1 MYGAAPKKSLVD
13 VLRDANLI
21 SDEVYQE
28 IHEKILEGWVK
39 KPIQA
44 DQSTDSDSESYRQI
58 LEEIEQAGE
67 SEEEILN
74 EYVSPKVLELAK
86 KGRKSGTSIMHL
98 EDLNPEE
105 DALNKVPPSF
115 AYRNKVV
122 PVRLDGNVLTVA
134 IADIDDIMLIDEI
147 GFVTECEIDLRIAD
161 EDDISDAIVRAYGR
175 DAASLLSAGIKGPVG
190 AASTIERASIED
202 FGIDERDLTED
213 PTVVDAVSQM
223 IIDAVRAGAS
233 DIHIEPYPEELKI
246 RFRVDGVLEDQE
258 QPPAYLQSAITSRIK
273 IMADMDVAERRL
285 PQDGKINTEIG
296 SLGGRQI
303 DLRVSTVP
311 TVATQH
317 SESVVLRILDRQSI
331 EFGLAQLGLTDEN
344 YELFQRMIHK
354 PHGIILATGPTGSG
368 KTTSL
373 YACLKEINTPQ
384 VKIITLEDP
393 VEYELEGINQI
404 QVNPEIGFTFANG
417 LRHILRQDPDKVLV
431 GEIRDEETAEMAIH
445 TSLTG
450 HLVFSTLHT
459 NDAPGA
465 ITRLIDMGVEPY
477 LVTSTVEGI
486 IAQRLARRVCKA
498 CCTWYTPSAEEI
510 SVLFRSNGVNIP
522 TDLRIPRANDDG
534 CKECRGRGYRGRIGI
549 FEVLFM
555 TEEMRALALKQA
567 STSELRQLAVQLG
580 MKSLREDGW
589 QKVVAG
595 HTTVD
600 EVLRLTQEDAYD
612 YEDENTVHLQTGS
625 EFGPDSSISAQ

>member
-1 MYGAAPKKSLVD
+1 MYGAVQKKSLVD

-21 SDEVYQE
+21 SDEVYEE

-39 KPIQA
+39 KPIQSDPSA
-44 DQSTDSDSESYRQI
+44 DSDSESYRQI

-67 SEEEILN
+67 SEEEILS

-86 KGRKSGTSIMHL
+86 KGRESGTSIMHL
-98 EDLNPEE
+98 EDMNPEE
-105 DALNKVPPSF
+105 DALDKVPPSF

-122 PVRLDGNVLTVA
+122 PVSLDGNVLTVA
-134 IADIDDIMLIDEI
+134 IADINDIMLIDEI
-147 GFVTECEIDLRIAD
+147 GYVTECEIDIRIAD
-161 EDDISDAIVRAYGR
+161 EDDISDAIVRSYGR

-190 AASTIERASIED
+190 AASTIERAVIED

-213 PTVVDAVSQM
+213 PTVVEAVSQM

-331 EFGLAQLGLTDEN
+331 EFGLTQLGLTDEN
-344 YELFQRMIHK
+344 YDLFQRMIHK
-354 PHGIILATGPTGSG
+354 PHGILLATGPTGSG

-373 YACLKEINTPQ
+373 YACLKEINTPK

-404 QVNPEIGFTFANG
+404 QVNPEIGFSFANG

-498 CCTWYTPSAEEI
+498 CCTMYTPSEEEI
-510 SVLFRSNGVNIP
+510 SVLFGSNGVNIP
-522 TDLRIPRANDDG
+522 SDLKIPRANDDG
-534 CKECRGRGYRGRIGI
+534 CQECRGRGYKGRIGI
-549 FEVLFM
+549 FEVLSM
-555 TEEMRALALKQA
+555 TDEMRALALKQA
-567 STSELRQLAVQLG
+567 STSELRQLAIQLG

-600 EVLRLTQEDAYD
+600 EILRLTMEDAHD
-612 YEDENTVHLQTGS
+612 YEDENSVLMRSGS
-625 EFGPDSSISAQ
+625 EFGADSSISAQ

>member
-39 KPIQA
+39 KPIQSDPSA
-44 DQSTDSDSESYRQI
+44 DSDSESYRQI

-67 SEEEILN
+67 SEEEILM

-86 KGRKSGTSIMHL
+86 KGRESDTAIMHL
-98 EDLNPEE
+98 EGMNPEE
-105 DALNKVPPSF
+105 DALDKVPPSF

-122 PVRLDGNVLTVA
+122 PVSLDGNVLTVA
-134 IADIDDIMLIDEI
+134 IADINDIMLIDEI
-147 GFVTECEIDLRIAD
+147 GYVTECEIEIRIAD
-161 EDDISDAIVRAYGR
+161 EDDISDAIVRSYGR

-273 IMADMDVAERRL
+273 IMAEMDVAERRL

-404 QVNPEIGFTFANG
+404 QVNPEIGFSFANG

-486 IAQRLARRVCKA
+486 IAQRLARQVCKA
-498 CCTWYTPSAEEI
+498 CCTMYTPSAEEI

-522 TDLRIPRANDDG
+522 SDLKIPRANADG
-534 CKECRGRGYRGRIGI
+534 CPECRGRGYRGRIGI

-555 TEEMRALALKQA
+555 TDEIRALAHKQA
-567 STSELRQLAVQLG
+567 STSELRQLAIQLG

-600 EVLRLTQEDAYD
+600 EILKLTMEDAQD
-612 YEDENTVHLQTGS
+612 YQNESSVLMRTGS
-625 EFGPDSSISAQ
+625 EFGADSSISAQ

>member
-1 MYGAAPKKSLVD
+1 MYGAIPKKSLVD
-13 VLRDANLI
+13 VLKDANLI
-21 SDEVYQE
+21 SDDVYQE
-28 IHEKILEGWVK
+28 IHQKILEGWVK
-39 KPIQA
+39 KPIQSDPSA
-44 DQSTDSDSESYRQI
+44 DSDSESYRQI

-67 SEEEILN
+67 SEEEILI

-86 KGRKSGTSIMHL
+86 KGRESGTAIMHL
-98 EDLNPEE
+98 EDMKPEK
-105 DALNKVPPSF
+105 DALDKVPPSF

-122 PVRLDGNVLTVA
+122 PVNLDANVLTVA
-134 IADIDDIMLIDEI
+134 IADINDIMLIDEI
-147 GFVTECEIDLRIAD
+147 GYVTECEIDIRIAD
-161 EDDISDAIVRAYGR
+161 EDDISDAIVRSYGR

-373 YACLKEINTPQ
+373 YACLKEINTPK

-404 QVNPEIGFTFANG
+404 QVNPEIGFSFANG

-498 CCTWYTPSAEEI
+498 CCTMYTPSAEEI
-510 SVLFRSNGVNIP
+510 SFLFRSNGVNVP
-522 TDLRIPRANDDG
+522 SDLKIPRANDDG
-534 CKECRGRGYRGRIGI
+534 CPECRGRGYKGRIGI
-549 FEVLFM
+549 FEVLSM
-555 TEEMRALALKQA
+555 TDEMRALALKQA
-567 STSELRQLAVQLG
+567 STSELRQLAIQLG

-600 EVLRLTQEDAYD
+600 EILLLTMEDAQD
-612 YEDENTVHLQTGS
+612 YGDESSVHSRSGS
-625 EFGPDSSISAQ
+625 EFGADSSISAQ

>member
-39 KPIQA
+39 KPIQSDPSA
-44 DQSTDSDSESYRQI
+44 DSDSESYRQI

-67 SEEEILN
+67 SEEEILR

-86 KGRKSGTSIMHL
+86 KGRESDTAIMHL
-98 EDLNPEE
+98 EGMNPEE
-105 DALNKVPPSF
+105 DALDKVPPSF

-122 PVRLDGNVLTVA
+122 PVSLDGNVLTVA
-134 IADIDDIMLIDEI
+134 IADINDIMLIDEI
-147 GFVTECEIDLRIAD
+147 GYVTECEIEIRIAD
-161 EDDISDAIVRAYGR
+161 EDDISDAIVRSYGR

-273 IMADMDVAERRL
+273 IMAEMDVAERRL

-404 QVNPEIGFTFANG
+404 QVNPEIGFSFANG

-498 CCTWYTPSAEEI
+498 CCTMYTPSEDEI
-510 SVLFRSNGVNIP
+510 RVLFRSNGVNIP
-522 TDLRIPRANDDG
+522 SDLKIPRANDDG
-534 CKECRGRGYRGRIGI
+534 CPECRGRGYKGRIGI
-549 FEVLFM
+549 FEVLSM
-555 TEEMRALALKQA
+555 TDEMRALALKQA
-567 STSELRQLAVQLG
+567 STSELRQLAIQLG
-580 MKSLREDGW
+580 MQSLREDGW

-595 HTTVD
+595 QTTVD
-600 EVLRLTQEDAYD
+600 EILRLTMEDAQD
-612 YEDENTVHLQTGS
+612 YQNESNVLMRSGS
-625 EFGPDSSISAQ
+625 EFGADSISAQ